1 MPQPKKKNRRLS
13 LAVMLSCNLGFKMVR
28 ERRKQNEIK
37 AGQKKKIMSKEIL
50 RLDVTI
56 EKYREAKREK
66 ERKRVIEKERERE
79 KLKKER
85 ERVGETD
92 GKTKMDICINRVEY

>member
-37 AGQKKKIMSKEIL
+37 AGQKKIIISDLKKIL

-56 EKYREAKREK
+56 EKYREAKRE
-66 ERKRVIEKERERE
+66 R
-79 KLKKER
+79 KKES
-85 ERVGETD
+85 D
-92 GKTKMDICINRVEY
+92 